1 MTRQLTKWL
10 LEPSLVLAVLAL
22 TCFGVAMIYSAG
34 VVHIPN
40 DVTQNAWIRQGTWFV
55 LAVTAFIVVVRVPV
69 RWIEWVALPS
79 YTLSI
84 LLLVSTLVVGTGV
97 GTAAGVKSWIQIG
110 SFSFQPSEVAKIAT
124 ILFLA
129 RFLSQRKDPL
139 NSIQDLLLPTL
150 LVGLPLVLVML
161 QPDLGTAMAFGGILF
176 AMFFWAGTPM
186 ILLLLIASPVLGL
199 MLSYDTIMW
208 SGYMVVLVGFLYLF
222 RYRLLLFE
230 SIGVVLANLAAGT
243 VAQPLW
249 NRLAIYQQNRI
260 LVFLDPEVDPRGAG
274 YQLIQSKVAVG
285 SGGVMGQGFTLGSQK
300 RYDFLPE
307 QHTDFIFSV
316 VGEELGFIGT
326 ALGILAFSFIL
337 GRLVHMA
344 ARTPDPFAGL
354 VVLGIFGAWLAHI
367 FVNIGMT
374 VGVVPIT
381 GIPLPFVSYG
391 GTFLLMCWISLAIAV
406 RVAHEG

>member
-1 MTRQLTKWL
+1 MMRQLTKWL

-40 DVTQNAWIRQGTWFV
+40 DVTQNAWIRQGTWFI

-84 LLLVSTLVVGTGV
+84 LLLVSTLVVGTGM

-110 SFSFQPSEVAKIAT
+110 SFSFQPSEIAKIAT

-139 NSIQDLLLPTL
+139 NSVQDLLLPAL
-150 LVGLPLVLVML
+150 LVGLPLALVML

-176 AMFFWAGTPM
+176 AMLFWAGTPL

-199 MLSYDTIMW
+199 MLSYDTIIW
-208 SGYMVVLVGFLYLF
+208 SGYMVALVGFLYLF

-230 SIGVVLANLAAGT
+230 SVGVVLANLAAGT
-243 VAQPLW
+243 VARPLW

>member
-10 LEPSLVLAVLAL
+10 LEPSLVLAVFAL
-22 TCFGVAMIYSAG
+22 TCFGLAMIYSAG

-55 LAVTAFIVVVRVPV
+55 LAVIAFIVVVRVPV

-97 GTAAGVKSWIQIG
+97 GTAAGVKSFIQIG
-110 SFSFQPSEVAKIAT
+110 SFSFQSSEIAKIAT

-139 NSIQDLLLPTL
+139 NSVHDLLLPAL

-176 AMFFWAGTPM
+176 AMFFWAGTPV

-199 MLSYDTIMW
+199 MLSYDTIIW
-208 SGYMVVLVGFLYLF
+208 SGYIVALVGFLYLF

-260 LVFLDPEVDPRGAG
+260 LVFLNPEVDPRGAG

-326 ALGILAFSFIL
+326 VLGILAFCFIL
-337 GRLVHMA
+337 GRLVHLA
-344 ARTPDPFAGL
+344 TRTPDPFAGL

>member
-1 MTRQLTKWL
+1 MRRQFTKWL
-10 LEPSLVLAVLAL
+10 LEPPLVLAVFAL
-22 TCFGVAMIYSAG
+22 TVFGMAMIYSAG

-55 LAVTAFIVVVRVPV
+55 LAMVAFIGVVRVPV
-69 RWIEWVALPS
+69 RWIEWVALPAYAFS
-79 YTLSI
+79 V
-84 LLLVSTLVVGTGV
+84 LLLVFTLMVGTGV
-97 GTAAGVKSWIQIG
+97 GTAAGVKSFIQIG
-110 SFSFQPSEVAKIAT
+110 TFSFQPSEIAKIAAV
-124 ILFLA
+124 LFLA
-129 RFLSQRKDPL
+129 RFLSQRKEPL
-139 NSIQDLLLPTL
+139 NSVQDLLLPSFL
-150 LVGLPLVLVML
+150 IGLPLALVML

-176 AMFFWAGTPM
+176 TMLFWAGTPV
-186 ILLLLIASPVLGL
+186 ILLLLIASPILGL
-199 MLSYDTIMW
+199 VLSYETAIW
-208 SGYMVVLVGFLYLF
+208 SGYIVALVGFLYLF

-249 NRLAIYQQNRI
+249 NRLATYQQNRI

-285 SGGVMGQGFTLGSQK
+285 SGGVMGQGFTLGPQK
-300 RYDFLPE
+300 RYAFLPE
-307 QHTDFIFSV
+307 QHTAFIFSV

-326 ALGILAFSFIL
+326 ALGILAFCFIL
-337 GRLVHMA
+337 GRLVQMA
-344 ARTPDPFAGL
+344 TRTPDPFAGL
-354 VVLGIFGAWLAHI
+354 VVLGIFGAWITHI

-374 VGVVPIT
+374 IGLVPIT

>member
-1 MTRQLTKWL
+1 MRQLTKWL

-40 DVTQNAWIRQGTWFV
+40 DVTQNAWIRQGTWFI

-84 LLLVSTLVVGTGV
+84 LLLVSTLVVGTGM

-110 SFSFQPSEVAKIAT
+110 SFSFQPSEIAKIAT

-139 NSIQDLLLPTL
+139 NSVQDLLLPAL
-150 LVGLPLVLVML
+150 LVGLPLALVML
-161 QPDLGTAMAFGGILF
+161 QPDLGTAIAFGGILF
-176 AMFFWAGTPM
+176 AMFFWAGTPV

-199 MLSYDTIMW
+199 MLSYDTIIW
-208 SGYMVVLVGFLYLF
+208 SGYMVALVGFLYLF

-230 SIGVVLANLAAGT
+230 SVGVVLANLAAGT
-243 VAQPLW
+243 VARPLW

>member
-1 MTRQLTKWL
+1 MRRQFTKWL
-10 LEPSLVLAVLAL
+10 LEPPLVLAVFVL
-22 TCFGVAMIYSAG
+22 TVFGMAMIYSAG

-55 LAVTAFIVVVRVPV
+55 LAMVAFIGVVRVPV
-69 RWIEWVALPS
+69 RWIEWVALPAYAFS
-79 YTLSI
+79 V
-84 LLLVSTLVVGTGV
+84 LLLVFTLMVGTGV
-97 GTAAGVKSWIQIG
+97 GTAAGVKSFIQIG
-110 SFSFQPSEVAKIAT
+110 PFSFQPSEIAKIAAV
-124 ILFLA
+124 LFLA
-129 RFLSQRKDPL
+129 RFLSQRKEPL
-139 NSIQDLLLPTL
+139 NSVQDLLLPSFL
-150 LVGLPLVLVML
+150 IGLPLALVML

-176 AMFFWAGTPM
+176 TMLFWAGTPV
-186 ILLLLIASPVLGL
+186 ILLLLIASPILGL
-199 MLSYDTIMW
+199 VLSYQTVIW
-208 SGYMVVLVGFLYLF
+208 SGYIVALVGFLYLF

-230 SIGVVLANLAAGT
+230 SIGVVLANLVAGT

-249 NRLAIYQQNRI
+249 NRLATYQQNRI

-285 SGGVMGQGFTLGSQK
+285 SGGVMGQGFTLGPQK

-326 ALGILAFSFIL
+326 ALGILAFFFIL
-337 GRLVHMA
+337 GRLVRMA
-344 ARTPDPFAGL
+344 TRTSDPFAGL
-354 VVLGIFGAWLAHI
+354 VVLGIFGAWIAHI

-391 GTFLLMCWISLAIAV
+391 GTFLLMCWISLAVAV
-406 RVAHEG
+406 RAAHEG

>member
-1 MTRQLTKWL
+1 M
-10 LEPSLVLAVLAL
+10 
-22 TCFGVAMIYSAG
+22 
-34 VVHIPN
+34 
-40 DVTQNAWIRQGTWFV
+40 
-55 LAVTAFIVVVRVPV
+55 
-69 RWIEWVALPS
+69 
-79 YTLSI
+79 
-84 LLLVSTLVVGTGV
+84 VGTGV
-97 GTAAGVKSWIQIG
+97 GTAAGVKSFIQIG
-110 SFSFQPSEVAKIAT
+110 PFSFQPSEIAKIAAV
-124 ILFLA
+124 LFLA
-129 RFLSQRKDPL
+129 RFLSQRKEPL
-139 NSIQDLLLPTL
+139 NSVQDLVLPL
-150 LVGLPLVLVML
+150 FLVGLPLALIML

-176 AMFFWAGTPM
+176 TMLFWSGTPV
-186 ILLLLIASPVLGL
+186 ILLLLIASPILGL
-199 MLSYDTIMW
+199 VLSYETVIW
-208 SGYMVVLVGFLYLF
+208 SGYIVALVAFLYLF

-249 NRLAIYQQNRI
+249 NRLATYQQNRI

-285 SGGVMGQGFTLGSQK
+285 SGGVMGQGFTLGPQK

-326 ALGILAFSFIL
+326 ALGILAFCFIL
-337 GRLVHMA
+337 GHLVQMA
-344 ARTPDPFAGL
+344 TRTPDPFAGL
-354 VVLGIFGAWLAHI
+354 VVLGIFGAWITHI

-374 VGVVPIT
+374 IGLVPIT

-406 RVAHEG
+406 RVAYEG

>member
-1 MTRQLTKWL
+1 M
-10 LEPSLVLAVLAL
+10 LAVLAL

-110 SFSFQPSEVAKIAT
+110 SFSFQPSEIAKIAT

-139 NSIQDLLLPTL
+139 NSVQDLLLPAL
-150 LVGLPLVLVML
+150 LVGLPLALVML
-161 QPDLGTAMAFGGILF
+161 QPDLGTAIAFGGILF
-176 AMFFWAGTPM
+176 AMFFWAGTPV

-199 MLSYDTIMW
+199 MLSYDTIIW
-208 SGYMVVLVGFLYLF
+208 SGYMVALVGFLYLF

-230 SIGVVLANLAAGT
+230 SVGVVLANLAAGT
-243 VAQPLW
+243 VARPLW

>member
-1 MTRQLTKWL
+1 MRQLTKWL

-55 LAVTAFIVVVRVPV
+55 LAVTVFIVVVRVPV

-110 SFSFQPSEVAKIAT
+110 SFSFQPSEIAKIAT

-139 NSIQDLLLPTL
+139 NSVQDLLLPAL
-150 LVGLPLVLVML
+150 LVGLPLALVML
-161 QPDLGTAMAFGGILF
+161 QPDLGTAIAFGGILF
-176 AMFFWAGTPM
+176 AMFFWAGTPV

-199 MLSYDTIMW
+199 MLSYDTIIW
-208 SGYMVVLVGFLYLF
+208 SGYMVALVGFLYLF

-230 SIGVVLANLAAGT
+230 SVG
-243 VAQPLW
+243 
-249 NRLAIYQQNRI
+249 
-260 LVFLDPEVDPRGAG
+260 VDPRGAG

-344 ARTPDPFAGL
+344 TRTPDPFAGL

>member
-22 TCFGVAMIYSAG
+22 TCFGVAMLYSAG

-84 LLLVSTLVVGTGV
+84 LLLVATLVVGTGV

-110 SFSFQPSEVAKIAT
+110 SFSFQPSEIAKIAT

-129 RFLSQRKDPL
+129 RFLSQRKAPL
-139 NSIQDLLLPTL
+139 NSVQDLLLPAL

-176 AMFFWAGTPM
+176 AMFFWAGTPVL
-186 ILLLLIASPVLGL
+186 LLLLIASPVLGL
-199 MLSYDTIMW
+199 MLSYDTIIW
-208 SGYMVVLVGFLYLF
+208 SGYMVALVGFLYLF

-260 LVFLDPEVDPRGAG
+260 LVFLNPEVDPRGAG

-326 ALGILAFSFIL
+326 VLGILAFCFIL
-337 GRLVHMA
+337 GRLVHLA
-344 ARTPDPFAGL
+344 TRTPDPFAGL

-367 FVNIGMT
+367 FVYIGMT

>member
-84 LLLVSTLVVGTGV
+84 LLLVATLVVGTGV

-110 SFSFQPSEVAKIAT
+110 SFSFQPSEIAKIAT

-139 NSIQDLLLPTL
+139 NSVQDLLLPAL

-176 AMFFWAGTPM
+176 ATFFWAGTPV

-199 MLSYDTIMW
+199 MLSYDTIIW

-326 ALGILAFSFIL
+326 ALGILAFCFIL

-344 ARTPDPFAGL
+344 TQTPDPFAGL
-354 VVLGIFGAWLAHI
+354 VVLGIFGAWLTHI

>member
-1 MTRQLTKWL
+1 MRRQFTKWL
-10 LEPSLVLAVLAL
+10 LEPPLVLAVFAL
-22 TCFGVAMIYSAG
+22 TVFGMAMIYSAG

-55 LAVTAFIVVVRVPV
+55 LAMVAFIGVVRVPV
-69 RWIEWVALPS
+69 RWIEWVALPAYAFS
-79 YTLSI
+79 V
-84 LLLVSTLVVGTGV
+84 LLLVFTLMVGTGV
-97 GTAAGVKSWIQIG
+97 GTAAGVKSFIQIG
-110 SFSFQPSEVAKIAT
+110 PFSFQPSEIAKIAAV
-124 ILFLA
+124 LFLA
-129 RFLSQRKDPL
+129 RFLSQRKEPL
-139 NSIQDLLLPTL
+139 NSVQDLLLPSFL
-150 LVGLPLVLVML
+150 IGLPLALVML

-176 AMFFWAGTPM
+176 TMLFWAGTPV
-186 ILLLLIASPVLGL
+186 ILLLLIASPILGL
-199 MLSYDTIMW
+199 VLSYQTVIW
-208 SGYMVVLVGFLYLF
+208 SGYIVALVGFLYLF

-249 NRLAIYQQNRI
+249 NRLATYQQNRI

-285 SGGVMGQGFTLGSQK
+285 SGGVMGQGFTLGPQK

-326 ALGILAFSFIL
+326 ALGILAFCFIL
-337 GRLVHMA
+337 GRLVQMA
-344 ARTPDPFAGL
+344 TRTPDPFPGL
-354 VVLGIFGAWLAHI
+354 VVLGIFGAWITHI

-374 VGVVPIT
+374 IGLVPIT

>member
-1 MTRQLTKWL
+1 MMRQLTKWL

-55 LAVTAFIVVVRVPV
+55 LAVTVFIVVVRVPV

-110 SFSFQPSEVAKIAT
+110 SFSFQPSEIAKIAT

-139 NSIQDLLLPTL
+139 NSVQDLLLPAL
-150 LVGLPLVLVML
+150 LVGLPLALVML
-161 QPDLGTAMAFGGILF
+161 QPDLGTAIAFGGILF
-176 AMFFWAGTPM
+176 AMFFWAGTPV

-199 MLSYDTIMW
+199 MLSYDTIIW
-208 SGYMVVLVGFLYLF
+208 SGYMVALVGFLYLF

-230 SIGVVLANLAAGT
+230 SVGVVLANLAAGT
-243 VAQPLW
+243 VARPLW

-344 ARTPDPFAGL
+344 TRTPDPFAGL

-381 GIPLPFVSYG
+381 GIPLPFMSYG

>member
-1 MTRQLTKWL
+1 MMRQLTKWL

-55 LAVTAFIVVVRVPV
+55 LAVTAFIVVARVPV
-69 RWIEWVALPS
+69 RWIEWVALPL

-110 SFSFQPSEVAKIAT
+110 SFSFQPSEIAKIAT

-139 NSIQDLLLPTL
+139 NSDQDLLLPAL
-150 LVGLPLVLVML
+150 LVGLPLALVML

-176 AMFFWAGTPM
+176 AMFFWAGTPV

-199 MLSYDTIMW
+199 ILSYDTIIW
-208 SGYMVVLVGFLYLF
+208 SGYMVALVGFLYLF

-230 SIGVVLANLAAGT
+230 AVGVVLANLAAGT

-285 SGGVMGQGFTLGSQK
+285 SGGGMGQGFTLGSQK

-344 ARTPDPFAGL
+344 TRTPDPFAGL

>member
-1 MTRQLTKWL
+1 M
-10 LEPSLVLAVLAL
+10 LAVLAV

-84 LLLVSTLVVGTGV
+84 LLLISTLVVGTGV

-110 SFSFQPSEVAKIAT
+110 SFSFQPSEIAKIAT

-129 RFLSQRKDPL
+129 KFLSQRKDPL
-139 NSIQDLLLPTL
+139 NSVQDLLLPAL
-150 LVGLPLVLVML
+150 LVGLPLTLVML

-176 AMFFWAGTPM
+176 AMLFWAGTPV
-186 ILLLLIASPVLGL
+186 ILLLLIASPILGL
-199 MLSYDTIMW
+199 MLSYDTIIW
-208 SGYMVVLVGFLYLF
+208 SGYMVALVGFLYLF

-230 SIGVVLANLAAGT
+230 SVGVVLANLAAGT

-274 YQLIQSKVAVG
+274 YQLIQSKVAIG

-326 ALGILAFSFIL
+326 AFGILAFCFIL

-344 ARTPDPFAGL
+344 TRTPDPFAGL

-406 RVAHEG
+406 RVVHES

>member
-1 MTRQLTKWL
+1 MRRQFTKWL
-10 LEPSLVLAVLAL
+10 LEPPLVLAVFAL
-22 TCFGVAMIYSAG
+22 TVFGMAMIYSAG

-55 LAVTAFIVVVRVPV
+55 LAMVAFIGVVRVPV
-69 RWIEWVALPS
+69 RWIEWVALPAYAFS
-79 YTLSI
+79 V
-84 LLLVSTLVVGTGV
+84 LLLVFTLMVGTGV
-97 GTAAGVKSWIQIG
+97 GTAAGVKSFIQIG
-110 SFSFQPSEVAKIAT
+110 PFSFQPSEIAKIAAV
-124 ILFLA
+124 LFLA
-129 RFLSQRKDPL
+129 RFLSQRKEPL
-139 NSIQDLLLPTL
+139 NSVQDLLLPSFL
-150 LVGLPLVLVML
+150 IGLPLVLVML
-161 QPDLGTAMAFGGILF
+161 QPDLGTAMAFGGIFFTML
-176 AMFFWAGTPM
+176 FWAGTPV
-186 ILLLLIASPVLGL
+186 ILLLLIASPILGL
-199 MLSYDTIMW
+199 VLSYETVIW
-208 SGYMVVLVGFLYLF
+208 SGYIVALVGFLYLF

-249 NRLAIYQQNRI
+249 NRLATYQQNRI

-285 SGGVMGQGFTLGSQK
+285 SGGVMGQGFTLGPQK

-326 ALGILAFSFIL
+326 ALGILAFCFIL
-337 GRLVHMA
+337 GRLVQMA
-344 ARTPDPFAGL
+344 TRTPDPFAGL
-354 VVLGIFGAWLAHI
+354 VVLGIFGAWITHI

-374 VGVVPIT
+374 IGLVPIT

>member
-40 DVTQNAWIRQGTWFV
+40 DVTQNAWIRQGTWCV
-55 LAVTAFIVVVRVPV
+55 LAVIAFIVVVQVPV

-84 LLLVSTLVVGTGV
+84 LLLVFTLVVGTGV
-97 GTAAGVKSWIQIG
+97 GTAAGIKSFIQIG
-110 SFSFQPSEVAKIAT
+110 SFSFQPSEIAKIAT

-139 NSIQDLLLPTL
+139 NSVQDLLLPAL

-161 QPDLGTAMAFGGILF
+161 QPDLGTTMAFGGILF
-176 AMFFWAGTPM
+176 ATFFWAGTPV

-199 MLSYDTIMW
+199 MLSYDTIIW
-208 SGYMVVLVGFLYLF
+208 SGYMVALVSFLYLF

-326 ALGILAFSFIL
+326 VLGILAFCFIL

-344 ARTPDPFAGL
+344 TQTSDPFAGL

>member
-1 MTRQLTKWL
+1 M
-10 LEPSLVLAVLAL
+10 LAVLAL

-55 LAVTAFIVVVRVPV
+55 LAVTVFIVVVRVPV

-110 SFSFQPSEVAKIAT
+110 SFSFQPSEIAKIAT

-139 NSIQDLLLPTL
+139 NSVQDLLLPAL
-150 LVGLPLVLVML
+150 LVGLPLALVML
-161 QPDLGTAMAFGGILF
+161 QPDLGTAIAFGGILF
-176 AMFFWAGTPM
+176 AMFFWAGTPV

-199 MLSYDTIMW
+199 MLSYDTIIW
-208 SGYMVVLVGFLYLF
+208 SGYMVALVGFLYLF

-230 SIGVVLANLAAGT
+230 SVGVVLANLAAGT
-243 VAQPLW
+243 VARPLW

-344 ARTPDPFAGL
+344 TRTPDPFAGL

>member
-1 MTRQLTKWL
+1 M
-10 LEPSLVLAVLAL
+10 LAVLAV

-84 LLLVSTLVVGTGV
+84 LLLISTLVVGTGV

-110 SFSFQPSEVAKIAT
+110 SFSFQPSEIAKIAT

-129 RFLSQRKDPL
+129 KFLSQRKDPL
-139 NSIQDLLLPTL
+139 NSVQDLLLPAL
-150 LVGLPLVLVML
+150 LVGLPLTLVML

-176 AMFFWAGTPM
+176 AMLFWAGTPV
-186 ILLLLIASPVLGL
+186 ILLLLIASPILGL
-199 MLSYDTIMW
+199 MLSYDTIIW
-208 SGYMVVLVGFLYLF
+208 SGYMVALVGFLYLF

-230 SIGVVLANLAAGT
+230 SVGVVLANLAAGT

-274 YQLIQSKVAVG
+274 YQLIQSKVAIG

-326 ALGILAFSFIL
+326 AFGILAFCFIL

-344 ARTPDPFAGL
+344 TRTPDPFAGL

-406 RVAHEG
+406 RVVHEG

>member
-1 MTRQLTKWL
+1 M
-10 LEPSLVLAVLAL
+10 LAVLAL

-40 DVTQNAWIRQGTWFV
+40 DVTQNAWIRQGTWFI

-110 SFSFQPSEVAKIAT
+110 SFSFQPSEIAKIAT

-139 NSIQDLLLPTL
+139 NSVQDLLLPAL
-150 LVGLPLVLVML
+150 LVGLPLALVML
-161 QPDLGTAMAFGGILF
+161 QPDLGTAIAFGGILF
-176 AMFFWAGTPM
+176 AMFFWAGTPV

-199 MLSYDTIMW
+199 MLSYDTIIW
-208 SGYMVVLVGFLYLF
+208 SGYMVALVGFLYLF

-230 SIGVVLANLAAGT
+230 SVGVVLANLAAGT
-243 VAQPLW
+243 VARPLW

-344 ARTPDPFAGL
+344 TRTPDPFAGL

>member
-1 MTRQLTKWL
+1 
-10 LEPSLVLAVLAL
+10 
-22 TCFGVAMIYSAG
+22 
-34 VVHIPN
+34 
-40 DVTQNAWIRQGTWFV
+40 
-55 LAVTAFIVVVRVPV
+55 
-69 RWIEWVALPS
+69 
-79 YTLSI
+79 
-84 LLLVSTLVVGTGV
+84 
-97 GTAAGVKSWIQIG
+97 
-110 SFSFQPSEVAKIAT
+110 
-124 ILFLA
+124 
-129 RFLSQRKDPL
+129 
-139 NSIQDLLLPTL
+139 
-150 LVGLPLVLVML
+150 
-161 QPDLGTAMAFGGILF
+161 MAFGGILL
-176 AMFFWAGTPM
+176 AMLFWAGTPV
-186 ILLLLIASPVLGL
+186 ILLLLIVSPVFGL
-199 MLSYDTIMW
+199 ILSYDTVIW
-208 SGYMVVLVGFLYLF
+208 SGYIVALAGFLYLF

-249 NRLAIYQQNRI
+249 NRLATYQQNRI

-285 SGGVMGQGFTLGSQK
+285 SGGVMGQGFTLGPQK

-326 ALGILAFSFIL
+326 ALGILAFCFIL

-344 ARTPDPFAGL
+344 TRTADPFAGL
-354 VVLGIFGAWLAHI
+354 VVLGIFGAWIAHI

>member
-1 MTRQLTKWL
+1 M
-10 LEPSLVLAVLAL
+10 LAVFAL

-326 ALGILAFSFIL
+326 ALGILAFCFIL
-337 GRLVHMA
+337 GRLVHLA
-344 ARTPDPFAGL
+344 TRTPDPFAGL

>member
-1 MTRQLTKWL
+1 M
-10 LEPSLVLAVLAL
+10 LAVFAL

-110 SFSFQPSEVAKIAT
+110 SFSFQPSEIAKIAT

-326 ALGILAFSFIL
+326 ALGILAFCFIL
-337 GRLVHMA
+337 GRLVHLA
-344 ARTPDPFAGL
+344 TRTPDPFAGL